1 MVRHQPTLARYGSP
15 QAFGRSWYPGPH
27 CSKGCTDVSL
37 VVSAHNPMFSARHFP
52 LGVSDTAPWGS
63 LGTVT
68 WGSPLQSSIQRNG
81 PTCLQTPASVQTA
94 QPHSNSK
101 SSWWPWPWGH
111 QEGQFPGENI
121 ANTMSHCSNSPM
133 VHQVCIPLWRQ
144 RESLSLAL
152 WSEQSHLAPKINYP
166 KGTCGFLLARCA
178 QPEHCWLSA
187 LPPASSDHKVEALMS

>member
-1 MVRHQPTLARYGSP
+1 MAVHKPLAGAGILVLTAQRAAQMFLWWFQLTTPCSVPGTSHWGS
-15 QAFGRSWYPGPH
+15 
-27 CSKGCTDVSL
+27 L
-37 VVSAHNPMFSARHFP
+37 
-52 LGVSDTAPWGS
+52 DTAPWGS

-152 WSEQSHLAPKINYP
+152 WSE
-166 KGTCGFLLARCA
+166 
-178 QPEHCWLSA
+178 
-187 LPPASSDHKVEALMS
+187 